1 MHFQSENKNNLNPN
15 HLMDWT
21 SSNLETKETILQF
34 LKKMH
39 DNLLKWIKENDLF
52 YCINE
57 LSQTL

>member
-1 MHFQSENKNNLNPN
+1 
-15 HLMDWT
+15 MDWT